1 MVLPAILLYELAN
14 TAPICCRFFC
24 RIFCVLHHRFYP
36 INTEPIWNCF
46 SLLFWPWQY
55 RAFMLPFFLLYFPW
69 TLRQCSDCC
78 IVLLYCPGQNGR
90 VLFGVFAGVFA
101 GVLAGTTE
109 VSHDLA
115 GVLLLLYWNTTRLYL
130 YFEIKTWGHS
140 PRVLLASK
148 TRHPPRVLCSCGNP
162 TPNTCGCDEQR
173 ERREGEHT
181 QAQWHGAIWT
191 WIIEGEYRFC
201 CFAVFLGVFLV
212 KSPLFWLENRQKI
225 CCCIVSVLSQIT
237 AVFSANTAGFTAE

>member
-1 MVLPAILLYELAN
+1 MSW
-14 TAPICCRFFC
+14 PIQYHYAAVFFC
-24 RIFCVLHHRFYP
+24 RKSPPYWPAVFTPSTRSQYETVLACCFDLG
-36 INTEPIWNCF
+36 NTG
-46 SLLFWPWQY
+46 LLCC
-55 RAFMLPFFLLYFPW
+55 LFFLLYFPW

-78 IVLLYCPGQNGR
+78 IVLLYCPSQNGR
-90 VLFGVFAGVFA
+90 VFIVWCICWCIGWYHRGFPWLGRR
-101 GVLAGTTE
+101 TT
-109 VSHDLA
+109 
-115 GVLLLLYWNTTRLYL
+115 LLYWNTTRLYL

-148 TRHPPRVLCSCGNP
+148 THHPPRVLCSCGNP